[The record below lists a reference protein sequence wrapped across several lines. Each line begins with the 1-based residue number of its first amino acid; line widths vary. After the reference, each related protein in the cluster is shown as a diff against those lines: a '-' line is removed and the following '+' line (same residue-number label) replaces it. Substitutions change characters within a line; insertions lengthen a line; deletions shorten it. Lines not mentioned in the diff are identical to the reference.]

1 MGWSLNQAVCCAAV
15 QVGALKPECSIIC
28 YNHDLEVWPVTIS
41 LWNLRKVAA
50 SVLNRSI
57 SASSLDMLVFS

>member
-1 MGWSLNQAVCCAAV
+1 M
-15 QVGALKPECSIIC
+15 QVGALKPECSIIG

-50 SVLNRSI
+50 SVLNGSI